1 MKIFE
6 DQDSII
12 SKLFK
17 LDELKKILLKD
28 KSIIK
33 NKARL
38 LFLMILYVW
47 HKENFLKSSLI

>member
-38 LFLMILYVW
+38 WFLMILYVW
-47 HKENFLKSSLI
+47 HKENFLKSS

>member
-12 SKLFK
+12 SQLFK
-17 LDELKKILLKD
+17 LDELKKFFKD

-38 LFLMILYVW
+38 WFLMILYVW
-47 HKENFLKSSLI
+47 QKRKFLKSF